1 MAISTEQLL
10 PVLYQELRT
19 IAQRERR
26 RLSGGHTLVTTALV
40 HEAYLSLAN
49 HPAFA
54 SRGDFLRICATA
66 IRRILITRV
75 RRQIAKKRGGGVRAV
90 ELDSFENVDDIDLD
104 FMVEDESQVLKV
116 HEALETLS
124 QENPELVAV
133 VECRFFAGLT
143 ESQTAEALGVS
154 ERTVQRRWNLARA
167 WLKNEFET

>member
-1 MAISTEQLL
+1 M
-10 PVLYQELRT
+10 
-19 IAQRERR
+19 
-26 RLSGGHTLVTTALV
+26 
-40 HEAYLSLAN
+40 N
-49 HPAFA
+49 
-54 SRGDFLRICATA
+54 
-66 IRRILITRV
+66 
-75 RRQIAKKRGGGVRAV
+75 GGGGGAPAV
-90 ELDSFENVDDIDLD
+90 EFDSFENIDDIDFD